1 MTSFQDGIFIP
12 MKNLIFLLLLS
23 VTTYAQTPGY
33 KSWNPAAGDVYALE
47 GQGWK
52 NGETFYDRLPA
63 SAKQTVRKEV
73 WGLSKNSAG
82 MQLHFVTNAREV
94 QIRYGVAG
102 SYEMRHMPATG
113 VSGVDLYFR
122 GENNAMQ
129 RLRPVYSFG
138 DTVKYVY
145 SHLETAARY
154 HYTLYLPLYNS
165 VKWMEISVPEDSYFE
180 PLPVRQKPI
189 VVYGTSIAQGGCA
202 SRPGLGWTNILS
214 RMTDKPLINLAF
226 SGNGK
231 MEPELVDLLAEL
243 DASLFIIDCLPNLA
257 VGTDL
262 SAKVNYVVSTLQRK
276 RPGVPILFADH
287 CGTPVANDDG
297 GNEKIRTLN
306 RQQKSIVDSL
316 IQKGKK
322 NLYYLTQNEIGLTE
336 DDVVDFIHP
345 NDIGMMRY
353 AEAYYRRIM
362 EIMD

>member
-1 MTSFQDGIFIP
+1 
-12 MKNLIFLLLLS
+12 MKNIILILFLS
-23 VTTYAQTPGY
+23 VTAYAQTTGY
-33 KSWNPAAGDVYALE
+33 KSWNPAAGDIYALE

-52 NGETFYDRLPA
+52 NVESFFDRLPA
-63 SAKQTVRKEV
+63 SARQTVRKQV
-73 WGLSKNSAG
+73 WALSKNSAG
-82 MQLHFVTNAREV
+82 MQLHFVSNAREV
-94 QIRYGVAG
+94 RIKYGVAG
-102 SYEMRHMPATG
+102 SHEMRHMPATG
-113 VSGVDLYFR
+113 VSGVDLYFS
-122 GENNAMQ
+122 GENNRMQ

-138 DTVKYVY
+138 DTVQYLY
-145 SHLETAARY
+145 SHLETAERY

-165 VKWMEISVPEDSYFE
+165 VNWMEISVPEDSYFE
-180 PLPVRQKPI
+180 PLPIRPKPI

-243 DASLFIIDCLPNLA
+243 DASLFIIDCLPNLT
-257 VGTDL
+257 GETDL
-262 SAKVNYVVSTLQRK
+262 SVKINYVVNTLQRQ

-287 CGTPVANDDG
+287 CGIPVANDNG
-297 GNEKIRTLN
+297 GNEKIRMLN

-336 DDVVDFIHP
+336 NDVVDYVHP

-353 AEAYYRRIM
+353 AEAYYRRIK
-362 EIMD
+362 EITE